1 MLAFAWRDLRGS
13 GHTLWLFFTCLALGV
28 TLVAATGALY
38 QQVSHAL
45 LSDTRALMGGD
56 LEVDAR
62 APLPD
67 EALRWMREH
76 GQVSL
81 LSELHTML
89 GTQDGRFTIVELQS
103 VDKNYPLYGELKL
116 EPDRDLASITA
127 RKDGHWGIAVD
138 PVLAQRF
145 GLAIGDRVSIGS
157 LELQVRAV
165 IRTQPDRS
173 LNADWR
179 GAPVIVSEQALQA
192 SGLVQPAS
200 RVDYEYRVRTDIAA
214 NDWRERFYRAFPHDD
229 WEVRTFSDRSERLG
243 KRLAQ
248 VASGLLIIGFST
260 LFIGGLGV
268 FNSVQAYLQ
277 GKLST
282 LATLRSLGL
291 RDGKLALVYLLQV
304 GMLAG
309 AACVLGAVAGLGIAL
324 TAASLASGQ
333 IPIASTPANLLP
345 ALSLAVLFGVL
356 TAFTFAMPAIGR
368 ALSVNPAALFRGI
381 DANAT
386 ATTRGWWLA
395 TIVGCMLIAMLI
407 LIALPDALF
416 GLGFIAVVVMLL
428 AMLDAIVRA
437 LRRLGRALDDHR
449 ALGKR
454 FALRLAVA
462 NLHRPGSP
470 LRSSLLSLGTA
481 LTLLVACAIVISALV
496 KAIDDTIPQQ
506 APALVLYD
514 ISADQ
519 RDAIID
525 TVRNTPGVVRIDA
538 APLVLARLAKVN
550 DEILRDSGDDKRR
563 YEARDEQ
570 KVTYRAGNIDNV
582 TMVRGTWWDAAPAGA
597 QDPDSPHSP
606 NSHSHN
612 LEGAKVV
619 MEDREADQLGLQ
631 VGDRLTFSV
640 QDRTLQAV
648 LTGIYKQKGLQT
660 RFWFEA
666 IFSDGAL
673 DPFIYRYVGAAYMD
687 DDTALDVQ
695 GHIAAIAP
703 NVVSVRTASILSTAR
718 QLLGKASAGL
728 AAIALISLS
737 VSLLVLTGVMATSRA
752 RQVYDATIL
761 HSLGARLSVIRRAL
775 LLEYLLLAAITCVF
789 ASVLG
794 SAIAAPLLV
803 YRLKLDADI
812 PFEYGVLTAVLMSAL
827 CLYLG
832 ASYLLRRLRLN
843 PALLLRSGG

>member
-1 MLAFAWRDLRGS
+1 LKFVLGFAWRDLRGS
-13 GHTLWLFFTCLALGV
+13 GHTLWLFCTCLALGV

-56 LEVDAR
+56 LQVDAR

-67 EALRWMREH
+67 KALRWMRDH
-76 GQVSL
+76 GHVSL

-103 VDKNYPLYGELKL
+103 VDQHYPLYGELKL

-138 PVLAQRF
+138 PVLVQRF

-157 LELQVRAV
+157 LQLQVRAV

-179 GAPVIVSEQALQA
+179 GAPVIVSEQALDA

-200 RVDYEYRVRTDIAA
+200 RVDYEYRVRTDIDA
-214 NDWRERFYRAFPHDD
+214 NDWRERFYRAFPQDD

-291 RDGKLALVYLLQV
+291 RDGKLALVYLLQI

-309 AACVLGAVAGLGIAL
+309 AACLLGAVAGLGIAL
-324 TAASLASGQ
+324 TAASVASGQ
-333 IPIASTPANLLP
+333 IPVASTQANLLP

-368 ALSVNPAALFRGI
+368 ALSINPAALFRGI

-395 TIVGCMLIAMLI
+395 TMAGCILIAMLI
-407 LIALPDALF
+407 LIALPDVLF
-416 GLGFIAVVVMLL
+416 GLGFIAVVVLL
-428 AMLDAIVRA
+428 LTLLDAIVRA

-449 ALGKR
+449 ALGDR

-481 LTLLVACAIVISALV
+481 LTLLVACAIVVGALV
-496 KAIDDTIPQQ
+496 KAIDNTIPQQ

-514 ISADQ
+514 ISTDQ
-519 RDAIID
+519 RDAVID
-525 TVRNTPGVVRIDA
+525 TMRQTPGVVRIDVT
-538 APLVLARLAKVN
+538 PLVLARLAKVN
-550 DEILRDSGDDKRR
+550 NETLRDSGEDKRR

-570 KVTYRAGNIDNV
+570 KVTYRAKNIDNV
-582 TMVRGTWWDAAPAGA
+582 TMVRGTWWDEAPADVQG
-597 QDPDSPHSP
+597 
-606 NSHSHN
+606 

-673 DPFIYRYVGAAYMD
+673 DPFIYRYVGAAFMD

-695 GHIAAIAP
+695 GQIAAIAP
-703 NVVSVRTASILSTAR
+703 NVVSVRTASILTTAR
-718 QLLGKASAGL
+718 QLLGKASSGL

-752 RQVYDATIL
+752 RQIYDATIL
-761 HSLGARLSVIRRAL
+761 HSLGARLSVIRHAL
-775 LLEYLLLAAITCVF
+775 LLEYLLLAAITSVF

-812 PFEYGVLTAVLMSAL
+812 PFAYGVLTAVVMSAL

>member
-1 MLAFAWRDLRGS
+1 MLSFASRDLRGS
-13 GHTLWLFFTCLALGV
+13 GHSLWLFCACLALGV
-28 TLVAATGALY
+28 TLVAATGGLY

-67 EALRWMREH
+67 KALRWMSEH
-76 GQVSL
+76 GSVSL

-89 GTQDGRFTIVELQS
+89 GTTDGRFTIVELQS
-103 VDKNYPLYGELKL
+103 VDQHYPLYGELRL
-116 EPDRDLASITA
+116 EPDNGLAAITA
-127 RKDGHWGIAVD
+127 KRDGHWGIAVD

-145 GLAIGDRVSIGS
+145 DLALDDKVTIGS
-157 LELQVRAV
+157 LELVVRAV
-165 IRTQPDRS
+165 IRKQPDRA

-179 GAPVIVSEQALQA
+179 GAPVLISQQALQA
-192 SGLVQPAS
+192 SELVQPAS
-200 RVDYEYRVRTDIAA
+200 RVDYEYRVRTDIVA
-214 NDWRERFYRAFPHDD
+214 NDWRDQFYQAFPQAD
-229 WEVRTFSDRSERLG
+229 WEVRTFSDRSERIG

-291 RDGKLALVYLLQV
+291 RDRRLAMVYLLQV
-304 GMLAG
+304 GMLAAG
-309 AACVLGAVAGLGIAL
+309 ACLVGALAGLGIAL
-324 TAASLASGQ
+324 AAAAVASAQ
-333 IPIASTPANLLP
+333 VPVISTLDNLLP
-345 ALSLAVLFGVL
+345 ALLLAIVFGLL

-381 DANAT
+381 DASDT
-386 ATTRGWWLA
+386 KTPRRWWWS
-395 TIVGCMLIAMLI
+395 TIAGCVLIAMLI
-407 LIALPDALF
+407 LLTLPDPLF
-416 GLGFIAVVVMLL
+416 GAGFVALVALL
-428 AMLDAIVRA
+428 LVLLDAIVRG
-437 LRRLGRALDDHR
+437 LRRLGRKLDDHPI
-449 ALGKR
+449 LGQR

-481 LTLLVACAIVISALV
+481 LTLLVACAIVVGALLQ
-496 KAIDDTIPQQ
+496 AIDDTIPKE
-506 APALVLYD
+506 APSLVLYD
-514 ISADQ
+514 ISSDQ
-519 RDAIID
+519 RDAVVD
-525 TVRNTPGVVRIDA
+525 LVQQTPGVVRFDS
-538 APLVLARLAKVN
+538 APLVLARIARVN
-550 DEILRDSGDDKRR
+550 DEVLRDSAQQNRR

-570 KVTYRAGNIDNV
+570 KVTYRASNIDSV
-582 TMVRGTWWDAAPAGA
+582 TMVRGAWWDEGKATGNTPGKTLGQSVDGA
-597 QDPDSPHSP
+597 W
-606 NSHSHN
+606 
-612 LEGAKVV
+612 VV

-631 VGDRLTFSV
+631 VGDQLTFSV
-640 QDRTLQAV
+640 QDQTLQAQ

-673 DPFIYRYVGAAYMD
+673 DPFIYRYVGAGYMD
-687 DDTALDVQ
+687 DNVALEVQ
-695 GHIAAIAP
+695 GRIAGIAP
-703 NVVSVRTASILSTAR
+703 NVVSVRTASILTTAR

-737 VSLLVLTGVMATSRA
+737 VSLLVLTGVMATSRV

-761 HSLGARLSVIRRAL
+761 HSLGARLSVIRHAL
-775 LLEYLLLAAITCVF
+775 LLEYLLLAAITSAF
-789 ASVLG
+789 ATILG
-794 SAIAAPLLV
+794 SAIAAPLLIF
-803 YRLKLDADI
+803 RLKLDADI
-812 PFEYGVLTAVLMSAL
+812 PYLFGMLTAVGMSTL
-827 CLYLG
+827 CLYFG
-832 ASYLLRRLRLN
+832 ASYLLRRLRLK